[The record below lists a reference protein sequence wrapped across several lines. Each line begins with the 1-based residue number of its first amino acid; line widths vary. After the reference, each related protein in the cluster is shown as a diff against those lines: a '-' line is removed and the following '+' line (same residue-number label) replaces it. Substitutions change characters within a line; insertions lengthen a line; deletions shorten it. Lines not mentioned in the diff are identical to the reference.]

1 MEYKDSFR
9 ERMIA
14 LDEIG
19 FIGNPRARNTKKQQQ
34 MTSAYFQA
42 SRKVWKEQSRN
53 LSEEE
58 KKKVIYEAEKAYNRE
73 VRLRRKAMA
82 YNKVTASIT
91 L

>member
-1 MEYKDSFR
+1 MEFKDSFR

-42 SRKVWKEQSRN
+42 SRKVWKEQGRN
-53 LSEEE
+53 LTEEE
-58 KKKVIYEAEKAYNRE
+58 KNKVIHEAEKAYNRE
-73 VRLRRKAMA
+73 MRLRRKMMTFD
-82 YNKVTASIT
+82 KVAASIT